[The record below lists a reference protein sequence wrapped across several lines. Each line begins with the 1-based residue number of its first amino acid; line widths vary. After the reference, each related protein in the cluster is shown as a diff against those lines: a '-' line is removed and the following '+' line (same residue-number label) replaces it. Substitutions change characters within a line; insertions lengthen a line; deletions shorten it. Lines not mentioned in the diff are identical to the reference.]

1 MCVTL
6 VNNTFCTQMRM
17 NFTQSVNSL
26 FSSFALRLN
35 YSAILNSEFHF
46 IRCFNRMQYPLTFRT
61 VVEVGEALY
70 KHDTHHSRGNQTT
83 LTFSV
88 AFLQKTEMPTR
99 FIKKLMKENCNFFL
113 SQNIKLQQSK
123 RIETYR

>member
-6 VNNTFCTQMRM
+6 VNNTFCTQMRL

-61 VVEVGEALY
+61 VGEALY

-99 FIKKLMKENCNFFL
+99 FKKKRMKEHCIFFH

-123 RIETYR
+123 RI